1 MFHVISPC
9 IIWITITGLRGYY
22 NRVNII
28 IITIIMIIIIKLI
41 IIIRSVGTILG
52 RSALAKLDKFS
63 QRACL
68 HMSLFPCVS
77 MRVGRFPWSAN
88 F

>member
-1 MFHVISPC
+1 MIVT
-9 IIWITITGLRGYY
+9 IIM
-22 NRVNII
+22 
-28 IITIIMIIIIKLI
+28 IIMIIIII
-41 IIIRSVGTILG
+41 SRSVGTILG

-68 HMSLFPCVS
+68 HMSLFPFVS